1 MASDKRVIINEIQRQ
16 FPKDGDYS
24 IEALM
29 KISPTLRNLIDN
41 EGTFSTLAFLTPPI
55 VNQIVR
61 EIAEARGLLGD
72 VNADG
77 SSNPLLN
84 TIAQP
89 NQSSAIVR
97 SLDSATNTI
106 NALSALPQL
115 IELANS
121 NNPYLITP
129 DDLSAA
135 AQYENYEDIPYKELT
150 LLTTADGNIVLD
162 KEGSLI
168 EAPTPNKRV
177 LSPEKSPEGHIGPLT
192 PDDVEVFAILLEDEI
207 RIEREAQGIPHTID
221 TVDENGKMG
230 LYGLTV
236 LDLVEIGV
244 VSQTAVTAW
253 QSIPSNEREDYA
265 YQALLAG
272 IITVAMYGNIP
283 YVLKSSL
290 SWYVLAN
297 RQYWLEKLIGPKNFL
312 KLQKIQRLLM
322 YRHALRNWKTTFAYF
337 IQNAITNKAQ
347 ILGHMLAARLV
358 GERAARAFGLGGQF
372 ASIIG
377 RKVQDIFNRGYK
389 ALASKITETEIKD
402 TTETTDLGETVE
414 GTGIVEIKGPA
425 VGIAEAAAA
434 GEPTLSA
441 SEIDKA
447 AEAVPDPEPTA
458 TSGSQNST
466 RRYSDFTN
474 VESQPTNAALREVP
488 DNQGFHDPN
497 RVYPR
502 VNRIGEPD
510 TNRLAR
516 HQKIQDTIVG
526 TKDKER
532 ILKIPVARGEP
543 AWDQPRSPYNAR
555 YPYNHVRES
564 ESGHII
570 EEDDTPNNERLHWYH
585 REGTFMEIDR
595 NGTMTRRIVGDGYEV
610 WERNGYI
617 YIGGKANVT
626 VEGNCNIYVKT
637 NCNLQVDGDLNADV
651 HKSVNFSVAKDFN
664 VTVGGSMN
672 FEAKEFI
679 NATAQK
685 NINIK
690 SSATASMTGDNVN
703 VKANAVLRLSGEKK
717 ASLASPAG
725 QALLLAG
732 AGTVV
737 VNGTGLGLLPS
748 PGGAA
753 AALAQSNRAQVAG
766 EAVAGDPVGLRSPQ
780 EPVLPPLALETR
792 VDKMSS
798 TMSSLAE
805 NPDQNR
811 DAINAVKAN
820 AVAEGVVTSED
831 LNRPLT
837 EGARDTTPPPAAE
850 PPKVASCEPL
860 NGMTTFPTTLDLS
873 PNVTLGMLTTGATIR
888 AQHGL
893 KEAEIVCNLK
903 QLATNVIE
911 PLFEKLGKNNVNI
924 ITGLQNPSVV
934 TGALNNPAAASFHEL
949 GLAID
954 ITFPNKQFSEYYDV
968 AVQLK
973 QVLQYDKLQLEYQL
987 GEVNGKTTYKPWV
1000 HIQWQQQGLKLEG
1013 GREGSQIRMETLT
1026 MKGDTVHDPKNLV
1039 NLLPATAP
1047 AATEPTPETKSE
1059 WDAILVAGLDNRPG
1073 DLDLEAQVKLFKTG
1087 FGVNSKVKGFRYN
1100 TPTQEIIIFMR
1111 KNPKIPV
1118 FCFSAGCAKAFDLST
1133 IENLADKNKFYV
1145 IEPYAASARVKTI
1158 VESAIQRGVPARNV
1172 TVGPSAERGQGI
1184 AGASNTPRNIDHWGA
1199 LKYVATQNKL

>member
-1 MASDKRVIINEIQRQ
+1 MASTKRVIINEIQRQ
-16 FPKDGDYS
+16 FPKEGDYS
-24 IEALM
+24 IETLM
-29 KISPTLRNLIDN
+29 TISPTLKNIIDT
-41 EGTFSTLAFLTPPI
+41 EGSFSTLAFLTPAI
-55 VNQIVR
+55 VNQIVQ
-61 EIAEARGLLGD
+61 EIAEARGLVGD

-77 SSNPLLN
+77 TTDPLLN
-84 TIAQP
+84 TSTHA
-89 NQSSAIVR
+89 SSAVKK

-106 NALSALPQL
+106 NALSALPKL
-115 IELANS
+115 LEVANS
-121 NNPYLITP
+121 TNPFLITP

-135 AQYENYEDIPYKELT
+135 AQYENFEDIPAQELT
-150 LLTTADGNIVLD
+150 LLTTAEGNIVLD
-162 KEGSLI
+162 REGSLI

-177 LSPEKSPEGHIGPLT
+177 LAPEKSPEGHIGPLN
-192 PDDVEVFAILLEDEI
+192 PDEVEIFAILLEDEI
-207 RIEREAQGIPHTID
+207 KKEREAQGIPHGLD

-236 LDLVEIGV
+236 SDLVEIGV
-244 VSQTAVTAW
+244 VSQTAVTSW
-253 QSIPSNEREDYA
+253 QAIPSNEREDYA
-265 YQALLAG
+265 YQAVLAG
-272 IITVAMYGNIP
+272 VITAAIYGNIP
-283 YVLKSSL
+283 YVLRTSL

-312 KLQKIQRLLM
+312 TLQKIQRLLM
-322 YRHALRNWKTTFAYF
+322 YRHALRQWKTTFAYF
-337 IQNAITNKAQ
+337 LQNAITNKAQ

-377 RKVQDIFNRGYK
+377 RKVQDIFKRGFK
-389 ALASKITETEIKD
+389 AIASKIAETEIKD

-414 GTGIVEIKGPA
+414 GTGIVVIEGPA
-425 VGIAEAAAA
+425 VGLAEAAAA
-434 GEPTLSA
+434 GAPTLSA
-441 SEIDKA
+441 SDIDKA
-447 AEAVPDPEPTA
+447 AESVPDPVSPA

-466 RRYSDFTN
+466 RRYGDFTN
-474 VESQPTNAALREVP
+474 VEAQPTNVALREVP
-488 DNQGFHDPN
+488 DNQGFYDPN

-516 HQKIQDTIVG
+516 GQKIQDTIVG
-526 TKDKER
+526 AKDKER
-532 ILKIPVARGEP
+532 ITKIPVARGEP
-543 AWDQPRSPYNAR
+543 SWDQPRSPYNAR
-555 YPYNHVRES
+555 YPYNHVKES
-564 ESGHII
+564 ESGHVT

-595 NGTMTRRIVGDGYEV
+595 NGTWTRKIVGDGYEIY
-610 WERNGYI
+610 ERNGYI
-617 YIGGKANVT
+617 YIGGRANIT

-637 NCNLQVDGDLNADV
+637 DCNLQVDGNLNADI

-664 VTVGGSMN
+664 VTAGGSMN
-672 FEAKEFI
+672 FKAKEFI

-690 SSATASMTGDNVN
+690 SAQTASMTGDRVN
-703 VKANAVLRLSGEKK
+703 IKANSVLRLSGEKK
-717 ASLASPAG
+717 ASLASPTG
-725 QALLLAG
+725 QALVLAG

-737 VNGTGLGLLPS
+737 LNGTGLALLPQ
-748 PGGAA
+748 PGAAA
-753 AALAQSNRAQVAG
+753 AALARANQAQTAG
-766 EAVAGDPVGLRSPQ
+766 GANVGDPVGLKSPQ
-780 EPVLPPLALETR
+780 EPVLPPLTLESR

-798 TMSSLAE
+798 TLSSLAE

-811 DAINAVKAN
+811 DAINAVKSK
-820 AVAEGVVTSED
+820 AVNEGLVTSED

-837 EGARDTTPPPAAE
+837 EGARDTTSAPPAE
-850 PPKVASCEPL
+850 PPKVASCETL
-860 NGMTTFPTTLDLS
+860 NGVTTFPTTLDLS
-873 PNVTLGMLTTGATIR
+873 PNVTLGMLLTGATLR

-893 KEAEIVCNLK
+893 KEEDIVCNMK

-924 ITGLQNPSVV
+924 ITGLQNSSVV
-934 TGALNNPAAASFHEL
+934 TGALNTPTVASFHEL

-973 QVLQYDKLQLEYQL
+973 QALQYDRLHLEYQL
-987 GEVNGKTTYKPWV
+987 GEVNGQTTYKPWV
-1000 HIQWQQQGLKLEG
+1000 HIQWQQQGVKLEG

-1026 MKGDTVHDPKNLV
+1026 MKGTTVHDPKNLV
-1039 NLLPATAP
+1039 NLLPAAAP
-1047 AATEPTPETKSE
+1047 AAEEPAAENKSE

-1073 DLDLEAQVKLFKTG
+1073 DLDLEAQVKLFKSG
-1087 FGVNSKVKGFRYN
+1087 FGVNAKVKGFRYN
-1100 TPTQEIIIFMR
+1100 TTTAEIITFMR
-1111 KNPKIPV
+1111 QNPKIPI
-1118 FCFSAGCAKAFDLST
+1118 FCFSAGCAKSYDLAVT
-1133 IENLADKNKFYV
+1133 ENLADKNKVYI

-1158 VESAIQRGVPARNV
+1158 VESAIQRGVPAQNV
-1172 TVGPSAERGQGI
+1172 TVGPSAERGRGI
-1184 AGASNTPRNIDHWGA
+1184 AGASETPRNIDHWGA